1 MSCIYKITVGEKEY
15 IGSTDDYEK
24 RMKKHKSDCFNPNVP
39 QYNYKI
45 YHAIRENDGVY
56 KTEIIYMLQE
66 GEDNFIVEQ
75 KYQDLL
81 SPELCMMRAY
91 NSPEYTKK
99 YQTQYNFVRKAQQ
112 KEYDAR
118 PERKAKR
125 LQYGRENKEYYAQ
138 YRLDNKENSKAYYTQ
153 YRLDN
158 KEELR
163 VKAGTK
169 VTCECGRVTN
179 RANLSTHR
187 KSKIHQDLI
196 SQKIII

>member
-99 YQTQYNFVRKAQQ
+99 WQKAYDLSRKDQKKKYDVRHQARRTQH
-112 KEYDAR
+112 
-118 PERKAKR
+118 
-125 LQYGRENKEYYAQ
+125 GRENKEYHAQ
-138 YRLDNKENSKAYYTQ
+138 YRLDTKEKYKDYHKQ
-153 YRLDN
+153 YRLANREKNIAYQKQYRLN
-158 KEELR
+158 KKEAL
-163 VKAGTK
+163 KK
-169 VTCECGRVTN
+169 
-179 RANLSTHR
+179 L
-187 KSKIHQDLI
+187 
-196 SQKIII
+196 